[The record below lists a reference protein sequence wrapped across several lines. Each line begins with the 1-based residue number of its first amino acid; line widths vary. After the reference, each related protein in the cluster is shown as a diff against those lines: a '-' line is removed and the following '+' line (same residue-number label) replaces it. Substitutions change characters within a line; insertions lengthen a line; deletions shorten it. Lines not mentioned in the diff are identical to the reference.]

1 MPIQKEKACKST
13 ALKNIKYITNPEKT
27 IDENGKRWVETYNMI
42 TDDSESPEK
51 MYAEFKDVNKL
62 WNKNKSY
69 DERKYYHTVINFK
82 GIENV
87 TPKMAM
93 TIGKCYL
100 KQFYPKHQS
109 VLAVHLDK
117 KYCHIH
123 ICTNSVNMETGKKI
137 DRTDKD
143 LIERKDYVNHISY
156 ELYGIEPFNW
166 RAAVRKK
173 REQEKNE
180 TLEVKGDNYNY
191 AEQQMH
197 KNNRV
202 SELDK
207 LREKILRTAL
217 ESTTREEFEK
227 KLRDKYN
234 VSMPRNTEKT
244 VSFKYNEGK
253 KGIIRGRTLGE
264 YYTAEFIDKILFYN
278 LIRKNGN
285 SNSNVIPDVLNDME
299 EIAYER
305 NYELAQKYGFEWSRI
320 VFESISEP
328 EIMTKVSVHILK
340 EQKVS
345 GIQIYDNQL
354 YISGVKVETDKR
366 LQMMFD
372 ANFQAARCQNQYGC
386 KSVKE
391 FEEKK
396 DNLES
401 QWDELNISLH
411 KERKIEKELKK
422 KLQKNENLYHSF
434 LMVYNG
440 TGTVEEQKHARY
452 VLYRNGYKKEE
463 FDILTTLDKI
473 TEELNKSKNN
483 VEKQSQKLKE
493 IYADKMRTQNEIDK
507 FVFVLDSVK
516 LANNP
521 KFYYG
526 NDLDKCFEPIYEKEQ
541 SNTEKE
547 YSEMSVNE
555 LIEVVQERANV
566 INSNI
571 KEPYKTQ
578 EIEKS

>member
-1 MPIQKEKACKST
+1 MPIQKETACKST
-13 ALKNIKYITNPEKT
+13 ALKNLKYITDSAKT

-42 TDDSESPEK
+42 TEDCESPEK

-62 WNKNKSY
+62 WDKNKSY

-82 GIENV
+82 GIANV
-87 TPKMAM
+87 TPEMAIK
-93 TIGKCYL
+93 IGKSYL
-100 KQFYPKHQS
+100 KQFYPTHQS
-109 VLAVHLDK
+109 VLAVHLGK
-117 KYCHIH
+117 KGYHIH
-123 ICTNSVNMETGKKI
+123 ICTNSVCMETGKKI

-191 AEQQMH
+191 VEQQMH

-227 KLRDKYN
+227 NLWDKYN

-253 KGIIRGRTLGE
+253 KGIVRGRTLGE
-264 YYTAEFIDKILFYN
+264 YYTAEFIDKILLYN
-278 LIRKNGN
+278 LMRKNGG

-328 EIMTKVSVHILK
+328 EIMTKVSIHILK
-340 EQKVS
+340 EQMES

-401 QWDELNISLH
+401 QWDELNISLR
-411 KERKIEKELKK
+411 KEQKIEKELKK

-452 VLYRNGYKKEE
+452 VLYRNGYKKED
-463 FDILTTLDKI
+463 FDTLLTLDKI
-473 TEELNKSKNN
+473 TEQINKSKNN
-483 VEKQSQKLKE
+483 VEKQSQKVKK
-493 IYADKMRTQNEIDK
+493 IYADQMRTQKEIDK
-507 FVFVLDSVK
+507 FVLILDSTRI
-516 LANNP
+516 ASNP

-526 NDLDKCFEPIYEKEQ
+526 SDLEKCFEPISEKEQ

-547 YSEMSVNE
+547 HNEMSIDD
-555 LIEVVQERANV
+555 LISVAQERV
-566 INSNI
+566 DKINSKT
-571 KEPYKTQ
+571 KEFDKTQ
-578 EIEKS
+578 EFDK